1 MLSGAAAGSCSAES
15 ARLWSG
21 VATFRDT
28 TVRPMALRALLRE
41 AREHGEALVAWGTM
55 ETVPDA
61 AVSTLKVALG
71 AIPIVG
77 LAAGG
82 VVFRPR
88 RLVAVVT
95 DQRAMLISGDVR
107 RRGRPDRLLPDA
119 WLSTLVVRRVSRG
132 CFAAKW
138 PEWDREVR
146 VRVVGAGGR
155 GPRRLRAA
163 LEELAAG

>member
-1 MLSGAAAGSCSAES
+1 
-15 ARLWSG
+15 
-21 VATFRDT
+21 
-28 TVRPMALRALLRE
+28 MALRALLRE
-41 AREHGEALVAWGTM
+41 AREHGEALVAWGSM

-61 AVSTLKVALG
+61 AASTLKVAVG

-77 LAAGG
+77 MAAGG

-88 RLVAVVT
+88 RLAVVVT
-95 DQRAMLISGDVR
+95 DQRVLLISGDVR

-119 WLSTLVVRRVSRG
+119 WLSTLVVRPVGHG
-132 CFAAKW
+132 CFAVAW

-146 VRVVGAGGR
+146 VKVVGARGR

-163 LEELAAG
+163 LEELSRG